1 MLVHVFTDGTTVAGL
16 VDRWWEFDPQGGA
29 IQMTLRPV
37 DEEAGDGAA
46 ASTTA
51 SCKKVKATRRRMDA
65 TGGNN
70 VW

>member
-46 ASTTA
+46 ADHG
-51 SCKKVKATRRRMDA
+51 KLQK
-65 TGGNN
+65 G
-70 VW
+70 